1 MQILMG
7 KVEIWQKKKVFK
19 TWIENGN
26 IMVLNSLN
34 LKVLSNIAE
43 IEDKNKFLGIKDQ
56 QHQSKLK
63 EVETYQK

>member
-7 KVEIWQKKKVFK
+7 KLEIWQKKKIFK

-26 IMVLNSLN
+26 IKVIHSLN

-43 IEDKNKFLGIKDQ
+43 IEDKNKFLGIKDA
-56 QHQSKLK
+56 
-63 EVETYQK
+63 

>member
-43 IEDKNKFLGIKDQ
+43 IEDKNKFLGIKD
-56 QHQSKLK
+56 
-63 EVETYQK
+63 